1 LRALV
6 WTILAI
12 ATICTATQA
21 RAQIYDP
28 FYPVCI
34 KVYWP
39 DNHIDCSFT
48 SIAQC
53 KATASGRAA
62 ECYINPYFTPHGWPR
77 RR

>member
-1 LRALV
+1 MRALV

-12 ATICTATQA
+12 ATICTTTQA
-21 RAQIYDP
+21 RAQTYDP
-28 FYPVCI
+28 YYPVCI

-48 SIAQC
+48 SMPQC

-62 ECYINPYFTPHGWPR
+62 ECYVNPYYPPRAWPR